1 MGIVKFFLEAVET
14 LGFPQTASLIA
25 LGKKGIIH
33 RFDTH
38 GINTLPLKKFFEYGD
53 YEALKMMFA
62 GFEAVE
68 YARIPPQK
76 MNKTQ
81 KIGSMMFLAS
91 GFEDGDISWGGV
103 VPSLI
108 GEALRSA
115 DRDVRL
121 WGLKALL
128 AALRSGRV
136 SEVKATMDLWG
147 FKDVHEGS
155 LSYLYMMGL
164 VSLPGEWEEDLIHT
178 PPFAIYALE
187 SGVKVDMRSVW
198 EHIPQSER
206 KDILMAL
213 GMALDGGTVRFYDTV
228 YELINLGMSGSE
240 EERRW
245 AVRAMAAAVYKGEVD
260 RDSLLSFID
269 TYYTDNAD
277 LFTLVWIGNMIFHGI
292 RQGIISPD
300 DVLSILVD
308 MAGREPFSMELFEKV
323 LDTLNLIMTGGKLE
337 RHHRPLVERVKKRAE
352 KMLSEGGLS
361 PDDISYWE
369 SVKSAAEGVLS
380 AIDRGE

>member
-14 LGFPQTASLIA
+14 LGFPQTGSLIS

-68 YARIPPQK
+68 YARIPLQN
-76 MNKTQ
+76 MNRTQ
-81 KIGSMMFLAS
+81 KIGAMMFLAS

-108 GEALRSA
+108 GEALRSG
-115 DRDVRL
+115 DKDVRL

-136 SEVKATMDLWG
+136 SEVKATMDLG
-147 FKDVHEGS
+147 NFKDVHDDA
-155 LSYLYMMGL
+155 LPYLYIMGL
-164 VSLPGEWEEDLIHT
+164 VPSPGEVEKDLIHT
-178 PPFAIYALE
+178 PPFVVYALE

-198 EHIPQSER
+198 EHIPQGER
-206 KDILMAL
+206 KDILMTL
-213 GMALDGGTVRFYDTV
+213 GMALDAGTMRFYDTV
-228 YELINLGMSGSE
+228 FSVINLGMRGSQ

-245 AVRAMAAAVYKGEVD
+245 AVRTMAAAVYKGDID
-260 RDSLLSFID
+260 RDTLLSFID
-269 TYYTDNAD
+269 TYYGDETD

-292 RQGIISPD
+292 RQDIISPD
-300 DVLSILVD
+300 DVLSVLVD
-308 MAGREPFSMELFEKV
+308 MADREPFSMELFEKV

-337 RHHRPLVERVKKRAE
+337 RHHRPLVEKVKKRAE
-352 KMLSEGGLS
+352 KMLSGENLS

-369 SVKSAAEGVLS
+369 SVKDAAEEVLS
-380 AIDRGE
+380 AIDREE